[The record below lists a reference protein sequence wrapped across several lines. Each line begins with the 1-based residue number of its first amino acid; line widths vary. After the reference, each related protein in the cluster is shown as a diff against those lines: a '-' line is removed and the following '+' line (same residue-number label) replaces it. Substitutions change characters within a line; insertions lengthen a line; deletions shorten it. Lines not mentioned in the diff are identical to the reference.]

1 MKNYEI
7 IARLKSDGFSISHAT
22 FYRYKKFKLFC
33 NGATYSEVKK
43 AVLKVEKLKGKRI
56 EDLTK

>member
-7 IARLKSDGFSISHAT
+7 IARLKSEGFSISHAT
-22 FYRYKKFKLFC
+22 FYRYKKFNLF
-33 NGATYSEVKK
+33 GTAATYSEVKK

-56 EDLTK
+56 QDLTK